1 MQLSP
6 EFLFAASI
14 GAVAFLAGLIYLR
27 RRTRRTRSVGL
38 RMAGGPTNLRFTCAG
53 CSGKFTHSRRTLAGW
68 NKGTRSFYCNACHT
82 KSQGSQDNELRS
94 KSSKVAELK
103 ARVAAPDKGKKPGA
117 GCLGIA
123 LLLVTVSVGLGYAA
137 TQYT

>member
-6 EFLFAASI
+6 EFLLAAAI
-14 GAVAFLAGLIYLR
+14 GAFAFVIGLLYLR

-38 RMAGGPTNLRFTCAG
+38 RVAGGPTNLRFTCAG

-82 KSQGSQDNELRS
+82 KAQGLNDSGIRS
-94 KSSKVAELK
+94 KSAMVSELQ
-103 ARVAAPDKGKKPGA
+103 ARVAAPDKDNKPGV
-117 GCLGIA
+117 GCLGIV
-123 LLLVTVSVGLGYAA
+123 LLLVAGSGVLGYAVSR
-137 TQYT
+137 YT